1 MMLKRTVCL
10 LLLLLGTISFAYAD
24 LAIKAEAKALE
35 PDGSIVNITITPIK
49 EASIYIVEK
58 SIGEGE
64 WLPVLKTSRLTLD
77 TNIGNNI
84 ETRFRVQAEDQ
95 NGLVIATAISESIKT
110 KAMWFNTR
118 RLNRF
123 IALMVISGI
132 ILYYISRAR
141 KNKKIYLRPV
151 AGLQAFEE
159 AVGRATEMGRS
170 VLFVPGIM
178 DLDQVETIS
187 GLIILGHVAKMT
199 AKYEADLNV
208 PVSRSL
214 VMESARE
221 TVQASYISEGRPDL
235 YSSDMV
241 NYYTDD
247 QFAFSAAVDGIML
260 REKPAAVFLQGK
272 FYAESLIMA
281 ETGNSIG
288 AIQIAGTG
296 SPSQIPFFVTAC
308 DYTLIG
314 EEFFAASAYLGDD
327 PKLLGSIKGQ
337 DIAKAVL
344 IVLLGFGL
352 ITETIHTGIY
362 NSDGFFLNL
371 KSAGNYP
378 SAVYKIISE
387 ASDKSIDK
395 VITEYSNLGSEGKAI
410 YIAKNKV
417 TKGNALKVLKQLEKK
432 GAEVILAEN
441 TDLQIKKNKWNL
453 YKTLFAGS

>member
-1 MMLKRTVCL
+1 MIAKRTVCML
-10 LLLLLGTISFAYAD
+10 ILLLGLFSFAFAD
-24 LAIKAEAKALE
+24 LAISAEAESSAA
-35 PDGSIVNITITPIK
+35 DGNKVNIVITPT
-49 EASIYIVEK
+49 EASSIYIVQ
-58 SIGEGE
+58 
-64 WLPVLKTSRLTLD
+64 TSFESGTWATFRETRDLEFS
-77 TNIGNNI
+77 TNIENDI
-84 ETRFRVQAEDQ
+84 STQFK
-95 NGLVIATAISESIKT
+95 VIALDENRTVVGEAFSERITTRAK
-110 KAMWFNTR
+110 WFNTN

-123 IALMVISGI
+123 IALIIICGV
-132 ILYYISRAR
+132 ILYFIGRAK

-199 AKYEADLNV
+199 ARYEADLNV

-214 VMESARE
+214 VMEAGRE

-235 YSSDMV
+235 FTSDMV
-241 NYYTDD
+241 HYYTDD
-247 QFAFSAAVDGIML
+247 QFAFAAAVDGIML

-272 FYAESLIMA
+272 FFAESLIMA

-337 DIAKAVL
+337 DIV
-344 IVLLGFGL
+344 
-352 ITETIHTGIY
+352 
-362 NSDGFFLNL
+362 
-371 KSAGNYP
+371 
-378 SAVYKIISE
+378 
-387 ASDKSIDK
+387 
-395 VITEYSNLGSEGKAI
+395 KAI
-410 YIAKNKV
+410 LMACLALGVLFETFNLHFFKN
-417 TKGNALKVLKQLEKK
+417 
-432 GAEVILAEN
+432 
-441 TDLQIKKNKWNL
+441 
-453 YKTLFAGS
+453 LFAGS

>member
-1 MMLKRTVCL
+1 MIFKRIGRILFLSGL
-10 LLLLLGTISFAYAD
+10 LSAFAFAALDINAEVVQSEAD
-24 LAIKAEAKALE
+24 GNK
-35 PDGSIVNITITPIK
+35 VNITITPLPG
-49 EASIYIVEK
+49 ASAYLIQK
-58 SIGEGE
+58 SLATGE
-64 WLPVLKTSRLTLD
+64 WMPVIKTSELVFS
-77 TNIGNNI
+77 TNIENDVP
-84 ETRFRVQAEDQ
+84 TRFRVMALDS
-95 NGLVIATAISESIKT
+95 NGNVLDEAISEAVTTEAK
-110 KAMWFNTR
+110 WFNVNRT
-118 RLNRF
+118 NRF
-123 IALMVISGI
+123 VALILISGI

-170 VLFVPGIM
+170 VLYVPGIM

-199 AKYEADLNV
+199 ARYEADLNV

-214 VMESARE
+214 VMESGRE

-235 YSSDMV
+235 FTPDMV
-241 NYYTDD
+241 HYYTDD
-247 QFAFSAAVDGIML
+247 QFAFAAAVDGVML

-314 EEFFAASAYLGDD
+314 EEFFAASAYLGKD

-337 DIAKAVL
+337 DIVKAIL
-344 IVLLGFGL
+344 MACLGIGVLL
-352 ITETIHTGIY
+352 ETFNVH
-362 NSDGFFLNL
+362 FFKNL
-371 KSAGNYP
+371 F
-378 SAVYKIISE
+378 IS
-387 ASDKSIDK
+387 S
-395 VITEYSNLGSEGKAI
+395 
-410 YIAKNKV
+410 
-417 TKGNALKVLKQLEKK
+417 
-432 GAEVILAEN
+432 
-441 TDLQIKKNKWNL
+441 
-453 YKTLFAGS
+453 

>member
-1 MMLKRTVCL
+1 MIVKRTACVLFL
-10 LLLLLGTISFAYAD
+10 LIGLFGFAFAG
-24 LAIKAEAKALE
+24 LAIEAQVEHSEA
-35 PDGSIVNITITPIK
+35 DGNKVNITITPV
-49 EASIYIVEK
+49 EGSSIYIVQK
-58 SIGEGE
+58 SLESGE
-64 WLPVLKTSRLTLD
+64 WVSVVETRELTFS
-77 TNIGNNI
+77 TNISNDI
-84 ETRFRVQAEDQ
+84 STQFK
-95 NGLVIATAISESIKT
+95 VIALDSDRTVVGEAISELVVTEAK
-110 KAMWFNTR
+110 WFNVKRT
-118 RLNRF
+118 NRF
-123 IALMVISGI
+123 VALILISGT
-132 ILYYISRAR
+132 ILYYISRAK

-199 AKYEADLNV
+199 ARYEAELNV

-214 VMESARE
+214 VMESGRE
-221 TVQASYISEGRPDL
+221 TVQASYLSEGRPDL
-235 YSSDMV
+235 FSEDMV
-241 NYYTDD
+241 HYYTDD
-247 QFAFSAAVDGIML
+247 QFAFAAAVDGVML

-337 DIAKAVL
+337 DIVKAIL
-344 IVLLGFGL
+344 MLCLGIGVLL
-352 ITETIHTGIY
+352 ETFNIH
-362 NSDGFFLNL
+362 FFKNL
-371 KSAGNYP
+371 F
-378 SAVYKIISE
+378 V
-387 ASDKSIDK
+387 
-395 VITEYSNLGSEGKAI
+395 GS
-410 YIAKNKV
+410 
-417 TKGNALKVLKQLEKK
+417 
-432 GAEVILAEN
+432 
-441 TDLQIKKNKWNL
+441 
-453 YKTLFAGS
+453 

>member
-1 MMLKRTVCL
+1 MMLKRTTCL
-10 LLLLLGTISFAYAD
+10 LILLLGVFSFAFAG
-24 LAIKAEAKALE
+24 LGIHAEAEIGE
-35 PDGSIVNITITPIK
+35 PEGSIVKISLTPIE

-58 SIGEGE
+58 NTGTHK
-64 WLPVLKTSRLTLD
+64 WLPVLETANMEFE
-77 TNIGNNI
+77 TNIDNEVATTFKVTALDSDRKI
-84 ETRFRVQAEDQ
+84 
-95 NGLVIATAISESIKT
+95 LATAVSEAVTTHAK
-110 KAMWFNTR
+110 WFNHL

-123 IALMVISGI
+123 IALIVICGT
-132 ILYYISRAR
+132 ILFYISRAR
-141 KNKKIYLRPV
+141 KNKKIYMRPV

-187 GLIILGHVAKMT
+187 GLIILGHVSKMT
-199 AKYEADLNV
+199 ARYEADLNV

-214 VMESARE
+214 VMESGRE

-235 YSSDMV
+235 YSSNMV
-241 NYYTDD
+241 QYYTDD
-247 QFAFSAAVDGIML
+247 QFAFAAAVDGVML

-337 DIAKAVL
+337 DIVKGIL
-344 IVLLGFGL
+344 IAAIGLG
-352 ITETIHTGIY
+352 
-362 NSDGFFLNL
+362 
-371 KSAGNYP
+371 
-378 SAVYKIISE
+378 
-387 ASDKSIDK
+387 
-395 VITEYSNLGSEGKAI
+395 
-410 YIAKNKV
+410 
-417 TKGNALKVLKQLEKK
+417 
-432 GAEVILAEN
+432 VILETFN
-441 TDLQIKKNKWNL
+441 LNFFKN
-453 YKTLFAGS
+453 LFAGS

>member
-1 MMLKRTVCL
+1 MLKRIACL
-10 LLLLLGTISFAYAD
+10 LFLILSVFSFAFAG
-24 LAIKAEAKALE
+24 LAINAEPERSE
-35 PDGSIVNITITPIK
+35 PEGNKVLISIIPI
-49 EASIYIVEK
+49 EGASNYIVQK
-58 SIGEGE
+58 NTGEAE
-64 WLPVLKTSRLTLD
+64 WLPVLETSNLEFE
-77 TNIGNNI
+77 TNIKN
-84 ETRFRVQAEDQ
+84 ESPTQFK
-95 NGLVIATAISESIKT
+95 VIALDANRTVLGEAVSEQVVT
-110 KAMWFNTR
+110 KAKWFNNK

-123 IALMVISGI
+123 IAMIIICGT
-132 ILYYISRAR
+132 ILYFISRAR

-199 AKYEADLNV
+199 ARYEADLEV

-214 VMESARE
+214 VMESGRE

-241 NYYTDD
+241 HYYTDD
-247 QFAFSAAVDGIML
+247 QFAFAAAVDGQML
-260 REKPAAVFLQGK
+260 RKKPAAVFLQGK

-337 DIAKAVL
+337 DIVKGILMAA
-344 IVLLGFGL
+344 LGLGIIF
-352 ITETIHTGIY
+352 ETFNLH
-362 NSDGFFLNL
+362 FF
-371 KSAGNYP
+371 
-378 SAVYKIISE
+378 
-387 ASDKSIDK
+387 
-395 VITEYSNLGSEGKAI
+395 
-410 YIAKNKV
+410 KN
-417 TKGNALKVLKQLEKK
+417 
-432 GAEVILAEN
+432 
-441 TDLQIKKNKWNL
+441 
-453 YKTLFAGS
+453 LFAGS

>member
-10 LLLLLGTISFAYAD
+10 LLLLLGTFSFAFAD
-24 LAIKAEAKALE
+24 LAIHAEVEKGE
-35 PDGSIVNITITPIK
+35 PDGSIVNITITPI
-49 EASIYIVEK
+49 EGSSIYIVEK
-58 SIGEGE
+58 NIGNTK
-64 WLPVLKTSRLTLD
+64 WLPVLETSSLTLN
-77 TNIGNNI
+77 TNIENGI
-84 ETRFRVQAEDQ
+84 QTQFRVSALSE
-95 NGLVIATAISESIKT
+95 NRSVIATALSESLET

-123 IALMVISGI
+123 IALILISTV

-141 KNKKIYLRPV
+141 KNKKIYLRPI

-199 AKYEADLNV
+199 ARYEADLKV

-214 VMESARE
+214 VMESGRE

-247 QFAFSAAVDGIML
+247 QFAFAAAVDGIML

-337 DIAKAVL
+337 DIV
-344 IVLLGFGL
+344 
-352 ITETIHTGIY
+352 
-362 NSDGFFLNL
+362 
-371 KSAGNYP
+371 
-378 SAVYKIISE
+378 
-387 ASDKSIDK
+387 
-395 VITEYSNLGSEGKAI
+395 KAI
-410 YIAKNKV
+410 LMV
-417 TKGNALKVLKQLEKK
+417 ALTV
-432 GAEVILAEN
+432 GVILESFN
-441 TDLQIKKNKWNL
+441 VHFF
-453 YKTLFAGS
+453 KTLFAGS

>member
-1 MMLKRTVCL
+1 MLKRTVCL

-24 LAIKAEAKALE
+24 LEIHAEAKAKE

-49 EASIYIVEK
+49 GASKYKVEK
-58 SIGEGE
+58 SIAEGE
-64 WLPVLKTSRLTLD
+64 WLTVLTTSGLSLD
-77 TNIGNNI
+77 TNIGNDVQ
-84 ETRFRVQAEDQ
+84 TRFRVQALDEND
-95 NGLVIATAISESIKT
+95 LVIAEAFSESIQT
-110 KAMWFNTR
+110 EAMWFNTR

-123 IALMVISGI
+123 IALMLISGV

-199 AKYEADLNV
+199 ARYEADLNV

-214 VMESARE
+214 VMESGRE

-337 DIAKAVL
+337 DIAKA
-344 IVLLGFGL
+344 LLMLLLVFGL

-371 KSAGNYP
+371 KSSGNDP
-378 SAVYKIISE
+378 SAVYEIISE
-387 ASDKSIDK
+387 ASDKNIND
-395 VITEYSNLGSEGKAI
+395 VVAEYSNLGKEGKAV

-417 TKGNALKVLKQLEKK
+417 TKGNALKILKKLEKE
-432 GAEVILAEN
+432 GAEVVLDEN
-441 TDLQIKKNKWNL
+441 LDLKIKKNKWNL
-453 YKTLFAGS
+453 YKNLFAGS

>member
-1 MMLKRTVCL
+1 MTIKRIGWL
-10 LLLLLGTISFAYAD
+10 
-24 LAIKAEAKALE
+24 LAIISVSSGLAFAELSINAEVVHTEADGNKVIITLTPVPNASSYLIQKSLE
-35 PDGSIVNITITPIK
+35 S
-49 EASIYIVEK
+49 
-58 SIGEGE
+58 GE
-64 WLPVLKTSRLTLD
+64 WVSV
-77 TNIGNNI
+77 I
-84 ETRFRVQAEDQ
+84 ETRDLEFNTNIENDISTRFKVTALDVNRNVLAEA
-95 NGLVIATAISESIKT
+95 VSEAITTEAK
-110 KAMWFNTR
+110 WFNIK

-123 IALMVISGI
+123 IALILISGI
-132 ILYYISRAR
+132 ILYYITRAR
-141 KNKKIYLRPV
+141 LNKKIYLRPV

-199 AKYEADLNV
+199 ARYEADLNV

-214 VMESARE
+214 VMESGRE

-235 YSSDMV
+235 YSQDMV
-241 NYYTDD
+241 HYYTDD
-247 QFAFSAAVDGIML
+247 QFAFAAAVDGVML

-314 EEFFAASAYLGDD
+314 EEFFAASAYLGSD

-337 DIAKAVL
+337 DIVKAILMVCIGIGIL
-344 IVLLGFGL
+344 F
-352 ITETIHTGIY
+352 ETFNVH
-362 NSDGFFLNL
+362 FFKNL
-371 KSAGNYP
+371 F
-378 SAVYKIISE
+378 
-387 ASDKSIDK
+387 
-395 VITEYSNLGSEGKAI
+395 LGS
-410 YIAKNKV
+410 
-417 TKGNALKVLKQLEKK
+417 
-432 GAEVILAEN
+432 
-441 TDLQIKKNKWNL
+441 
-453 YKTLFAGS
+453 

>member
-1 MMLKRTVCL
+1 MVLKRTVCL
-10 LLLLLGTISFAYAD
+10 LLLLLGAVSFAFAQV
-24 LAIKAEAKALE
+24 AIQAEAELGE
-35 PDGSIVNITITPIK
+35 PEGSIVNITITPVK
-49 EASIYIVEK
+49 GSSIYIVEK
-58 SIGEGE
+58 NIGEPE
-64 WLPVLKTSRLTLD
+64 WLPVLETSDLKFS
-77 TNIGNNI
+77 TNIDNDVP
-84 ETRFRVQAEDQ
+84 TKFRVTALDKNRAILSTAMSED
-95 NGLVIATAISESIKT
+95 VIT
-110 KAMWFNTR
+110 KAKWFNNR
-118 RLNRF
+118 RWNRF
-123 IALMVISGI
+123 VGMILICGV
-132 ILYYISRAR
+132 ILYYISRAK

-199 AKYEADLNV
+199 ARYEADLNV

-214 VMESARE
+214 VMESGRE

-235 YSSDMV
+235 FSSDMV
-241 NYYTDD
+241 HYYTDD
-247 QFAFSAAVDGIML
+247 QFAFAAAVDGIML

-337 DIAKAVL
+337 DIAKAIL
-344 IVLLGFGL
+344 MAAL
-352 ITETIHTGIY
+352 
-362 NSDGFFLNL
+362 
-371 KSAGNYP
+371 
-378 SAVYKIISE
+378 AV
-387 ASDKSIDK
+387 
-395 VITEYSNLGSEGKAI
+395 G
-410 YIAKNKV
+410 
-417 TKGNALKVLKQLEKK
+417 
-432 GAEVILAEN
+432 VILETFN
-441 TDLQIKKNKWNL
+441 IHFFKN
-453 YKTLFAGS
+453 LFAGS